1 MLQKF
6 VRNTLE
12 EPNFAPSHGRDQGDY
27 FDVRFILA
35 AVRRQLKII
44 LLFALFGALTGIL
57 FVTTSVPLFT
67 ATTSIMIDRRQVRAV
82 QDVSAVTEIGS
93 MDSSTAVDSQVEI
106 LKSEKI
112 ALAVVKELD
121 LTHDQ
126 EFWTDEGLILTWLSR
141 SVDRTVRSLIS
152 TMQDK
157 PATAPDEGRARE
169 AARWTAAYRLLRR
182 TTITRVGKTYLISIS
197 YTGANADQ
205 SARIV
210 NTYVEAYLADQLEG
224 KYDATRRANAWLL
237 VRLDELRQQAVDS
250 DLAVQQFRA
259 ANNLIAV
266 GGQLVTD
273 LQLSELS
280 TQFAAARGEVAR
292 TGARL
297 ERIRHVLRTNQVETL
312 VGEGLKD
319 NVINDLQS
327 RYIEAGRREAEISER
342 FGSDHERAI
351 QYRSEKA
358 DIQHQILAALDSV
371 AQSYESDF
379 EIAKARLEELDRN
392 VNNLISVAVNANA
405 KLVQLRELE
414 RAADTYKGLY
424 DTFSQRYQQT
434 IQQQSFP
441 LSDARVVTPAA
452 PPLQPSQPKPI
463 ITIVLSALVGAIAG
477 GAWGT
482 VREYRDG
489 SVRTG
494 KDVREE
500 LGLRCLGLLPVI
512 SIPHI
517 GRPHRSGFQS
527 EGPRNQERC
536 HMPLPGLSISSPS
549 RGLRRPLD
557 RCRSRL
563 PGGSRRVRRSSGSC
577 LSLRKRAGRLLQQ
590 ISQRFSGGGEGPT
603 LLIDGD
609 TRNPHLSTIFA
620 PDAKIGL
627 LDVLAGACPWNDA
640 LQCGPVRRVA
650 MLPMIKRPDLP
661 HPSHLLAGAQ
671 LDQVL
676 RDAATHFKYVVVD
689 LPPLSATSEARILA
703 KKVDCVLL
711 VVKWGET
718 SKELIRE
725 VLEAD
730 EGVRLQCVGAILNG
744 VDIGRIR
751 QYQECSV
758 IELMRASV
766 IGTFVPVGYAGFEK
780 HILQYFIRPFHFIQC
795 KQLIFRV
802 IHHHGGQRHT
812 QPEDFGKSISFGN
825 KGTYVIHVWV
835 YAL

>member
-1 MLQKF
+1 MLQLF
-6 VRNTLE
+6 ARNTLE
-12 EPNFAPSHGRDQGDY
+12 EPNFASSHGRDQGDY

-44 LLFALFGALTGIL
+44 LLFAFLGALAGIL

-93 MDSSTAVDSQVEI
+93 VDSSTVVDSQVEV

-112 ALAVVKELD
+112 ALAVVDGLN
-121 LTHDQ
+121 LTDDQ
-126 EFWTDEGLILTWLSR
+126 VFWIDDGWILTWFSR
-141 SVDRTVRSLIS
+141 SVDRTVRALISLIQDMPAS
-152 TMQDK
+152 T
-157 PATAPDEGRARE
+157 PDEARARE

-210 NTYVEAYLADQLEG
+210 NTYVEAYLTDQLEG
-224 KYDATRRANAWLL
+224 KYDSTRRANAWLL
-237 VRLDELRQQAVDS
+237 ARLEELRQQAVDS

-259 ANNLIAV
+259 SNNLIAV

-273 LQLSELS
+273 LQLSELNG
-280 TQFAAARGEVAR
+280 QLAAARGEVAR

-297 ERIRHVLRTNQVETL
+297 DRIRYVLRTNQVEAL

-319 NVINDLQS
+319 NVINDLQT
-327 RYIEAGRREAEISER
+327 RYIEAGRREAEISAR
-342 FGSDHERAI
+342 FGPDHERAV
-351 QYRSEKA
+351 QYRTEKA
-358 DIQHQILAALDSV
+358 EIQHQILSELSSV

-379 EIAKARLEELDRN
+379 EVAKARLEELDRN
-392 VNNLISVAVNANA
+392 VNNLIAVAADANA

-414 RAADTYKGLY
+414 RSADTYKALY

-441 LSDARVVTPAA
+441 LSDARVVTSAA

-463 ITIVLSALVGAIAG
+463 ISIVLSALVGALAG

-500 LGLRCLGLLPVI
+500 LGLRCLGLLPAI

-517 GRPHRSGFQS
+517 GKRRRFGFPIGRSS
-527 EGPRNQERC
+527 KGPREISYALARFVDLF
-536 HMPLPGLSISSPS
+536 PESRFAETLRSVSLS
-549 RGLRRPLD
+549 
-557 RCRSRL
+557 
-563 PGGSRRVRRSSGSC
+563 V
-577 LSLRKRAGRLLQQ
+577 AGRGPEGSKVIGILSVAPQEGRSLIAANLATLLG
-590 ISQRFSGGGEGPT
+590 RGEGPT

-620 PDAKIGL
+620 PDAAVGL
-627 LDVLAGACPWNDA
+627 LDVLAGACSWKDA
-640 LQCGPVRRVA
+640 LQCGPIRRVA
-650 MLPMIKRPDLP
+650 TLPIIKRPDLP
-661 HPSHLLAGAQ
+661 HPSHLLAGDQ
-671 LDQVL
+671 LDHVL
-676 RDAATHFKYVVVD
+676 RDAAAHFKYVVVD
-689 LPPLSATSEARILA
+689 LPPLSAASEARIFA
-703 KKVDCVLL
+703 RKVDCVLFI
-711 VVKWGET
+711 VKWGET
-718 SKELIRE
+718 SRELIRE
-725 VLEAD
+725 VLGAD

-744 VDIGRIR
+744 VDMARIR
-751 QYQECSV
+751 QYQEPSH
-758 IELMRASV
+758 
-766 IGTFVPVGYAGFEK
+766 AGART
-780 HILQYFIRPFHFIQC
+780 L
-795 KQLIFRV
+795 
-802 IHHHGGQRHT
+802 
-812 QPEDFGKSISFGN
+812 PE
-825 KGTYVIHVWV
+825 
-835 YAL
+835 

>member
-112 ALAVVKELD
+112 ALAVVNELN

-126 EFWTDEGLILTWLSR
+126 EFWTDEGWILTWVSQ

-358 DIQHQILAALDSV
+358 DIQHQILAALNSV

-414 RAADTYKGLY
+414 RTADTYKGLY

-434 IQQQSFP
+434 IQQQS
-441 LSDARVVTPAA
+441 
-452 PPLQPSQPKPI
+452 
-463 ITIVLSALVGAIAG
+463 
-477 GAWGT
+477 
-482 VREYRDG
+482 
-489 SVRTG
+489 
-494 KDVREE
+494 
-500 LGLRCLGLLPVI
+500 
-512 SIPHI
+512 
-517 GRPHRSGFQS
+517 
-527 EGPRNQERC
+527 
-536 HMPLPGLSISSPS
+536 S
-549 RGLRRPLD
+549 R
-557 RCRSRL
+557 
-563 PGGSRRVRRSSGSC
+563 
-577 LSLRKRAGRLLQQ
+577 
-590 ISQRFSGGGEGPT
+590 
-603 LLIDGD
+603 
-609 TRNPHLSTIFA
+609 
-620 PDAKIGL
+620 
-627 LDVLAGACPWNDA
+627 
-640 LQCGPVRRVA
+640 
-650 MLPMIKRPDLP
+650 
-661 HPSHLLAGAQ
+661 
-671 LDQVL
+671 
-676 RDAATHFKYVVVD
+676 
-689 LPPLSATSEARILA
+689 
-703 KKVDCVLL
+703 
-711 VVKWGET
+711 
-718 SKELIRE
+718 
-725 VLEAD
+725 
-730 EGVRLQCVGAILNG
+730 
-744 VDIGRIR
+744 
-751 QYQECSV
+751 
-758 IELMRASV
+758 
-766 IGTFVPVGYAGFEK
+766 
-780 HILQYFIRPFHFIQC
+780 
-795 KQLIFRV
+795 
-802 IHHHGGQRHT
+802 
-812 QPEDFGKSISFGN
+812 
-825 KGTYVIHVWV
+825 
-835 YAL
+835 

>member
-112 ALAVVKELD
+112 ALAVVNELD

-126 EFWTDEGLILTWLSR
+126 EFWTDEGWILTWVSR

-157 PATAPDEGRARE
+157 PATAPDEARARE

-414 RAADTYKGLY
+414 RTADTYKGLY

-463 ITIVLSALVGAIAG
+463 ITIVLSALMGAIVG

-494 KDVREE
+494 KDVRDE
-500 LGLRCLGLLPVI
+500 LGLRCLGMLPVI
-512 SIPHI
+512 SIPHLGRLHKFGSLI
-517 GRPHRSGFQS
+517 GESKEQREVSYAHARFVDLFPESSFAETLRSVS
-527 EGPRNQERC
+527 V
-536 HMPLPGLSISSPS
+536 S
-549 RGLRRPLD
+549 
-557 RCRSRL
+557 
-563 PGGSRRVRRSSGSC
+563 V
-577 LSLRKRAGRLLQQ
+577 AGRGPENSKVIGVLSVAPQEGRSLVAANLATLLGQ
-590 ISQRFSGGGEGPT
+590 GEGPT

-609 TRNPHLSTIFA
+609 TRNPHLSRIFA
-620 PDAKIGL
+620 PDAKVGL
-627 LDVLAGACPWNDA
+627 LDVLAGTCSWTDA
-640 LQCGPVRRVA
+640 LRCGPIRGVA
-650 MLPMIKRPDLP
+650 LLPMLRRPELP
-661 HPSHLLAGAQ
+661 HPSHLLAHGQ
-671 LDQVL
+671 LDEFL
-676 RDAATHFKYVVVD
+676 RDAATHFKHIVVD
-689 LPPLSATSEARILA
+689 LPPLSAASEARILA

-711 VVKWGET
+711 IVKWGET

-725 VLEAD
+725 ILAAD
-730 EGVRLQCVGAILNG
+730 EDVRLQCVGAILNG
-744 VDIGRIR
+744 VDMGRIR
-751 QYQECSV
+751 QYQESSQTGDRN
-758 IELMRASV
+758 LP
-766 IGTFVPVGYAGFEK
+766 G
-780 HILQYFIRPFHFIQC
+780 
-795 KQLIFRV
+795 
-802 IHHHGGQRHT
+802 
-812 QPEDFGKSISFGN
+812 
-825 KGTYVIHVWV
+825 
-835 YAL
+835 